1 MWSTTF
7 AYMLSAKRSNS
18 EYSAPMNNDDYGPQL
33 DLAQQIARIRGE
45 LLDRLLRSVFWVGL
59 LVVPLSVSRAL
70 STGWLPLYSLH
81 LGVALVFGVFF
92 FLRHRVPMQVKALAV
107 FATLFAVGVAG
118 LISLG
123 LAAPSLWW
131 LVGSWAVANALFSRS
146 FANATGLAIVI
157 ALLGAAFGHTT
168 GLLIP
173 AVDLNTYMTQASA
186 WATLI
191 IGAGGFIF
199 VTFQAIAT
207 YNRSIEAAAE
217 DSMRQWVE
225 GLPLGVLVLG
235 TDGHAYYG
243 NRRLQD
249 VLGISLQDL
258 PRVREG
264 SVCDALGATVAGSA
278 EHYPDA
284 RWPLLRALQG
294 EESSVED
301 IEIVRHGEL
310 RRFRVTG
317 RPVRDL
323 DNTVTYA
330 VGSFED
336 ITERKREEVELQAAK
351 EHAEAAS
358 QAKSQL
364 MANMSHELRTP
375 MNAILGMLQLLHQ
388 TPLTQRQQDYLRKA
402 EEASRAL
409 LGAVNDVL
417 DFSESS
423 SGRLGLEPRL
433 FSSDVLINAVSERI
447 KECMGDKTLR
457 FTVSCDPAVPKMLL
471 GDDTRLLQVLSNLG
485 SNAVKFTP
493 QGEVALS
500 MYVLQ
505 KDTESVLLEFA
516 VRDSGIGISAADQGK
531 IFTGFY
537 QADGSSTRRF
547 GGTGVGLA
555 VADRLMRLMG
565 SSISVSSTLGVGS
578 TFSFLLRL
586 PLALEASMPSHSG
599 GAGSGQRLQGL
610 RILVVEDNRLNQMV
624 AERLLAAEGAEVTV
638 AADGALGV
646 AAVLG
651 ATDAFDAVLMD
662 LQMPVMDGFESTRQ
676 IRAHAEFHHLPII
689 AVTAN
694 SSSLDR
700 ELCLHTGMNDHV
712 GKPFEIDVLV
722 GIVLM
727 HVGRV
732 RQNPVQAL
740 LI

>member
-1 MWSTTF
+1 MYNVDSSPPT
-7 AYMLSAKRSNS
+7 
-18 EYSAPMNNDDYGPQL
+18 
-33 DLAQQIARIRGE
+33 DLAQQTARIRGE
-45 LLDRLLRSVFWVGL
+45 LSDRLLRSVFWVGL
-59 LVVPLSVSRAL
+59 LVVPLSLTRAL

-81 LGVALVFGVFF
+81 LGVAAVFAAFF
-92 FLRHRVPMQVKALAV
+92 FLRHRVPGQYKAIAA
-107 FATLFAVGVAG
+107 FAILFAVGVVG
-118 LISLG
+118 LVNLG
-123 LAAPSLWW
+123 LAAPSLWL
-131 LVGSWAVANALFSRS
+131 LVGSWAVANALFSSR
-146 FANATGLAIVI
+146 FAAAVGFAIGA
-157 ALLGAAFGHTT
+157 ALLGVAFGYTT
-168 GLLIP
+168 GLLRLSI
-173 AVDLNTYMTQASA
+173 DLNDYVTQPSA
-186 WATLI
+186 WATLLV
-191 IGAGGFIF
+191 GAGGFVF
-199 VTFQAIAT
+199 VTFQALST
-207 YNRSIEAAAE
+207 YNRSIQAAAE

-258 PRVREG
+258 PRVRGG
-264 SVCDALGATVAGSA
+264 SVCDALGATVAGTA
-278 EHYPDA
+278 EHYPDT

-301 IEIVRHGEL
+301 IEIMRHGEL

-317 RPVRDL
+317 RPVRDA

-336 ITERKREEVELQAAK
+336 ITERKHEEVELQAAK
-351 EHAEAAS
+351 ERAEAAS
-358 QAKSQL
+358 VAKSQL

-375 MNAILGMLQLLHQ
+375 MNAILGMMQLLHQ

-402 EEASRAL
+402 EEASRSL

-417 DFSESS
+417 DFSESN
-423 SGRLGLEPRL
+423 SGRLGLEPRV
-433 FSSDVLINAVSERI
+433 FSTDALIHAVSERI
-447 KECMGDKTLR
+447 QECLGDKAIT
-457 FTVSCDPAVPKMLL
+457 FTVTRDPALPKMLL
-471 GDDTRLLQVLSNLG
+471 GDDARLLQVLSNLG

-493 QGEVALS
+493 SGEVALS
-500 MYVLQ
+500 VQVMQ
-505 KDTESVLLEFA
+505 KDQDSVLLEFA
-516 VRDSGIGISAADQGK
+516 VKDSGIGISATDQGK

-565 SSISVSSTLGVGS
+565 SSISVSSAPGAGS

-586 PLALEASMPSHSG
+586 PVGTDAKMASGSPVSG
-599 GAGSGQRLQGL
+599 KRLQGL
-610 RILVVEDNRLNQMV
+610 HILLVEDNRLNQLV
-624 AERLLAAEGAEVTV
+624 AERLLIAEGAEVTV

-646 AAVLG
+646 AAVLN
-651 ATDAFDAVLMD
+651 ADPAFDAVLMD
-662 LQMPVMDGFESTRQ
+662 LQMPVMDGFEATRK
-676 IRAHAEFHHLPII
+676 IRAQPQFQNLPII

-700 ELCLHTGMNDHV
+700 QLCLHTGMNDHV

-727 HVGRV
+727 HVGQV
-732 RQNPVQAL
+732 RQDPAQPL

>member
-1 MWSTTF
+1 
-7 AYMLSAKRSNS
+7 
-18 EYSAPMNNDDYGPQL
+18 MNNIDSGPTS
-33 DLAQQIARIRGE
+33 DLAQQTARIQGE
-45 LLDRLLRSVFWVGL
+45 LSDRLLRSVFWVGL
-59 LVVPLSVSRAL
+59 LIVPLSVSRAL

-81 LGVALVFGVFF
+81 LAAAVVFAVFF
-92 FLRHRVPMQVKALAV
+92 FLRHRIPTQYKAFAVLAI
-107 FATLFAVGVAG
+107 LFAVGVAG
-118 LISLG
+118 LVSLG
-123 LAAPSLWW
+123 LAAPSIWW
-131 LVGSWAVANALFSRS
+131 LMGSWAVANALFSRR
-146 FANATGLAIVI
+146 FATVVGWAIAAV
-157 ALLGAAFGHTT
+157 LLGAAFGYTA
-168 GLLIP
+168 GLLSLS
-173 AVDLNTYMTQASA
+173 VDLNAYVTQPLA
-186 WATLI
+186 WATLL
-191 IGAGGFIF
+191 IGAGGFVF
-199 VTFQAIAT
+199 VTVQALAA
-207 YNRSIEAAAE
+207 YNRSMQAAVE

-264 SVCDALGATVAGSA
+264 SVCDALGATVAGTT

-301 IEIVRHGEL
+301 MEIMRHGEL

-317 RPVRDL
+317 RPVRDA

-351 EHAEAAS
+351 ERAEAAS
-358 QAKSQL
+358 LAKSQL

-375 MNAILGMLQLLHQ
+375 MNAILGMMQLLHQ

-402 EEASRAL
+402 EEASRSL

-417 DFSESS
+417 DFSESN
-423 SGRLGLEPRL
+423 SGRLGLETRL
-433 FSSDVLINAVSERI
+433 FSSEALINAVSERI
-447 KECMGDKTLR
+447 TECRADKAIT
-457 FTVSCDPAVPKMLL
+457 FTVTCDPALPKMLL
-471 GDDTRLLQVLSNLG
+471 GDDARLLQVLSNLG

-493 QGEVALS
+493 SGEVALS
-500 MYVLQ
+500 VYVLQ
-505 KDTESVLLEFA
+505 RDHESVLLEFA

-565 SSISVSSTLGVGS
+565 SSISVSSALGVGS

-586 PLALEASMPSHSG
+586 PVATETSASSNGG
-599 GAGSGQRLQGL
+599 GASSGRRLEGL

-624 AERLLAAEGAEVTV
+624 AQRLLSAEGAEVTV

-646 AAVLG
+646 AAVLQ
-651 ATDAFDAVLMD
+651 AEDAFDAVLMD
-662 LQMPVMDGFESTRQ
+662 LQMPVMDGFEATRK
-676 IRAHAEFHHLPII
+676 IRAQPQFHNLPII

-700 ELCLHTGMNDHV
+700 QLCLQTGMNDHV

-722 GIVLM
+722 GIILM
-727 HVGRV
+727 HVGQV
-732 RQNPVQAL
+732 REAPEQPL